1 MNEIRSYII
10 SIICTI
16 TFFMV
21 GSIMWYQLHLNYK
34 SVNNTLNNLQEVQV
48 YENIVLKDLKQ
59 VSDKNASK
67 LESYRFVLSNNDAL
81 SKNISIKL
89 IDDYYNK
96 YNSNYK
102 IDNNYIKYM
111 IKKDNGKYSDIRSLN
126 MNGEIYFDNLD
137 ANSESVYEIKLWVS
151 DNYQDEFNY
160 HGNLVVVYI

>member
-1 MNEIRSYII
+1 MNEIRSCII

-16 TFFMV
+16 GFFMI
-21 GSIMWYQLHLNYK
+21 GSLAWYQLHLNYK

-59 VSDKNASK
+59 VSDKEASK
-67 LESYRFVLSNNDAL
+67 LESYRFVLSNNDVL

-89 IDDYYNK
+89 IDDYYNQ

-126 MNGEIYFDNLD
+126 MNGEIYFDNLE
-137 ANSESVYEIKLWVS
+137 ANSESVYEIKLWVT

>member
-1 MNEIRSYII
+1 
-10 SIICTI
+10 
-16 TFFMV
+16 
-21 GSIMWYQLHLNYK
+21 MWYQLHLNYK

-59 VSDKNASK
+59 VSDKEASK
-67 LESYRFVLSNNDAL
+67 LESYRFVLSNNDTI

-89 IDDYYNK
+89 IDDYYNE

-111 IKKDNGKYSDIRSLN
+111 IRKDNGKYSDIRSLN

-137 ANSESVYEIKLWVS
+137 GNSESVYEIKVWVT

>member
-1 MNEIRSYII
+1 
-10 SIICTI
+10 
-16 TFFMV
+16 
-21 GSIMWYQLHLNYK
+21 MWYQLHLNYK

-59 VSDKNASK
+59 VSDKEASK
-67 LESYRFVLSNNDAL
+67 LESYRFVLSNNDTI

-89 IDDYYNK
+89 IDDYYNE

-137 ANSESVYEIKLWVS
+137 GNSESVYEIKLWVT

>member
-1 MNEIRSYII
+1 MSEIRSYII

-16 TFFMV
+16 AFFMV

-59 VSDKNASK
+59 VSDKEASK
-67 LESYRFVLSNNDAL
+67 LESYRFVLSNNDTL
-81 SKNISIKL
+81 SKKISIKL

-111 IKKDNGKYSDIRSLN
+111 IKKDNGKYSNVRSLN

-137 ANSESVYEIKLWVS
+137 GNSECVYEIKLWVT

-160 HGNLVVVYI
+160 HGNLVIVYI

>member
-1 MNEIRSYII
+1 MNEIRNCII

-16 TFFMV
+16 MFFMV

-34 SVNNTLNNLQEVQV
+34 SVNNTLNNLQEVSV

-59 VSDKNASK
+59 VSDKEASK
-67 LESYRFVLSNNDAL
+67 LESYRFVLSNNDVL

-89 IDDYYNK
+89 IDDYYNQ

-111 IKKDNGKYSDIRSLN
+111 IKKNDGKYSSIRSLN

-137 ANSESVYEIKLWVS
+137 ANSESVYEIKLWVT